1 MYSASDLRKNLRLM
15 LDDDPY
21 IVVDFQFVKPGKGQS
36 LYRCKLR
43 NMLTGSQIDRTFREV
58 DTFKPADTQEKAM
71 QYPLQGK
78 RRLSLHGQ

>member
-1 MYSASDLRKNLRLM
+1 MYTASDLRKGLRIM

-43 NMLTGSQIDRTFREV
+43 NLLAGTIVGGPSAPVGRRRSRLASWRCAAPCT
-58 DTFKPADTQEKAM
+58 PARWSCPM
-71 QYPLQGK
+71 C
-78 RRLSLHGQ
+78 